1 MFREL
6 KKSVLIGEGDGWMM
20 DFDAWLEDHS
30 DTLRSFSGKR
40 VFLLYSGGKD
50 SSLCLHFMWKARKHF
65 GFDLEAHAGAYPLHR
80 YTQEEKERLSAFW
93 RVRGVKIT
101 WYDMGVSDDPMEGA
115 FRPCLICQKVRRDM
129 LNRVLEDT
137 VEYWE
142 SLVLVVSFTLWDI
155 VSYSLEQVIAGFSV
169 NPEEGDHLREKRL
182 RETAQRFYPVLK
194 MKEGYTVFRPMLR
207 FNESDIVAEVQKEEI
222 PLLSIPCRYK
232 EFRPK
237 RYLQKYYE
245 QMGLGFDYDRILGFA
260 KNTLGL
266 PEISAYTTLEK
277 RAYLKHF
284 F

>member
-1 MFREL
+1 
-6 KKSVLIGEGDGWMM
+6 MM

-50 SSLCLHFMWKARKHF
+50 SSLSLYFMLKATTHF

-80 YTQEEKERLSAFW
+80 YTPQEKERLSAFW
-93 RVRGVKIT
+93 RDRGVKIR
-101 WYDMGVSDDPMEGA
+101 WYDMDVNDDPMEA
-115 FRPCLICQKVRRDM
+115 TSQPCLFCQKVRRDM
-129 LNRVLEDT
+129 LSKVLEDS

-142 SLVLVVSFTLWDI
+142 KLVVVVSYTLWDI
-155 VSYSLEQVIAGFSV
+155 VSYSVEHVIAGFSS
-169 NPEEGDHLREKRL
+169 NSGEGDPLREKRT

-194 MKEGYTVFRPMLR
+194 MKEGYTIFRPMLR
-207 FNESDIVAEVQKEEI
+207 FNESDIIAEVQKQEI

-245 QMGLGFDYDRILGFA
+245 QMGIGFDYDRILGFA

-266 PEISAYTTLEK
+266 PEISAYATLEK
-277 RAYLKHF
+277 QAYLKDLF
-284 F
+284 